1 MDYSKIL
8 KFRYT
13 WRKYQARVL
22 ENMKKYISDGKVHI
36 VAAPGSGKTTLGIEL
51 IGRMGEVS
59 LVLAPSITIR
69 EQWVSRIVDD
79 FLCEGVNPEDYI
91 SQDLKNPRAI
101 TVCNYDCNVSG
112 IA

>member
-1 MDYSKIL
+1 MDYSNIL
-8 KFRYT
+8 KFKYT

-22 ENMKKYISDGKVHI
+22 ENTREYVADGKVHI

-51 IGRMGEVS
+51 IARMKEAA

-69 EQWVSRIVDD
+69 EQWKERIVDG
-79 FLCEGVNPEDYI
+79 FLLEGLNPDDYI

-101 TVCNYDCNVSG
+101 T
-112 IA
+112 IATYQA